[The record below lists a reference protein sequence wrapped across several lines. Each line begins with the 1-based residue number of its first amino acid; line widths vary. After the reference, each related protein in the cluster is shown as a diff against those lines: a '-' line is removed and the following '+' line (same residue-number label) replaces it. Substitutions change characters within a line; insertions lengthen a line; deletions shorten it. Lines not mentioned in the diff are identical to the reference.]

1 MKTSPRILLVLALLI
16 VAVAS
21 VAVLTHAATALPTN
35 HPVLANWVYDGS

>member
-1 MKTSPRILLVLALLI
+1 MKTSPRIVLVLALLI

-21 VAVLTHAATALPTN
+21 VAALTHATALPTN